1 MSYLERGLGAGTTL
15 DTWSRVAAAVR
26 EQLVG
31 FLEHAPGASLPR
43 DIEHL
48 RRQGALIRIASV
60 GGWVA
65 IPELAIDR
73 DIVRSRSID
82 VALAR
87 PASREVIVVEIWN
100 WFEDVGGALRGLD
113 GKLSAVGSRLGPG
126 NQWHVRGLFV
136 VRDTRRNRALITE
149 LRPLFVA
156 RFGASSGAW
165 LKALTDPAAPLP
177 EGDGLLWSDR
187 AGTALKASRLRG

>member
-1 MSYLERGLGAGTTL
+1 MESLRRTRRAGRLELDGRRRSKVVAIRLGTALRDARTGAGLDQSEVASRAGVSQPLVSYLERGLGAGTTL
-15 DTWSRVAAAVR
+15 DTWSRVAAAVG

-87 PASREVIVVEIWN
+87 PASREVIVVEI
-100 WFEDVGGALRGLD
+100 
-113 GKLSAVGSRLGPG
+113 
-126 NQWHVRGLFV
+126 
-136 VRDTRRNRALITE
+136 
-149 LRPLFVA
+149 
-156 RFGASSGAW
+156 
-165 LKALTDPAAPLP
+165 
-177 EGDGLLWSDR
+177 
-187 AGTALKASRLRG
+187 